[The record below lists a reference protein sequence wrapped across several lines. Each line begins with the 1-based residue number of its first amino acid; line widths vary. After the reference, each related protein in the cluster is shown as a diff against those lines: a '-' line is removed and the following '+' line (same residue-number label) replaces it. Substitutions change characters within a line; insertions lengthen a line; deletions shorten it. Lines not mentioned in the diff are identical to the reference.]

1 MHTVCGATRGRREG
15 WRCSAGRLPSL
26 LFACALLLLARCAHV
41 TNQNQALCA
50 SSSTPCHYDPAGGYR
65 LIADKRN
72 DDTLVILTFSG
83 GGMRATA
90 LAYGTLAA
98 LDQLEGFNPGE
109 SLLDDVD
116 LISSVSGG
124 SVTAGWYALRG
135 KEGLAPGNPL
145 ENFLYKGATTQ
156 LALDGLNPVALTA
169 YAATRYQ
176 RSDVLAAMF
185 ADRLFGDATYETVE
199 ARYRAA
205 HQPYV
210 ILNASDVGHEV
221 RFPFTQNR
229 FDLLCSDLEK
239 YKLADA
245 VAASAD
251 FPIVFSPIG
260 LRNYSADCPAHD
272 QTWNTEGPPVWINRA
287 LDDYTAKSSDSDAA
301 RTPPSNGLLE
311 LRQAR
316 TAQAYVKPRAGDD
329 ILHLMDGGLID
340 NLGIQSPLAL
350 EEEAMCSP
358 GLFQRLAQP
367 RPAAY
372 QNIRNVVVIVVNA
385 RTLDPTSID
394 STVYPPGVVES
405 VSRVIDTPLASSV
418 LDMQNYLTAELEAIA
433 DWVPSP
439 NEQPTKLSEKK
450 DCWVDWTYVD
460 RTRKNTPPA
469 NPVLDQRQ
477 AGKIGKVSPANL
489 KVHIVSIDFE
499 LIPNQDC
506 RERFWQMPTA
516 WNLDRKS
523 IDDLVQLPYIMLRRS
538 PDMLRVYSDVLGQ
551 RPGALKAGAL
561 PLKRPDLFPKDYK
574 QVCSR

>member
-1 MHTVCGATRGRREG
+1 VST
-15 WRCSAGRLPSL
+15 LPVL
-26 LFACALLLLARCAHV
+26 CLLLLLFTACAHV

-50 SSSTPCHYDPAGGYR
+50 ASASPCRYDPEGGYR

-72 DDTLVILTFSG
+72 DGTLVILTFSG

-90 LAYGTLAA
+90 LAYGTLGA
-98 LDQLEGFNPGE
+98 LNQLEGFNAGE

-124 SVTAGWYALRG
+124 SVTAGWYALQG
-135 KEGLAPGNPL
+135 KDGLNADNPL
-145 ENFLYKGATTQ
+145 EKFLYQGATTQ
-156 LALDGLNPVALTA
+156 LALEGLNPVALAA
-169 YAATRYQ
+169 YATTRYQ
-176 RSDVLAAMF
+176 RSDVLAGVF
-185 ADRLFGDATYETVE
+185 ARRLFGDATYETVE

-210 ILNASDVGHEV
+210 ILNASDVGHET

-229 FDLLCSDLEK
+229 FDLVCSDLDK
-239 YKLADA
+239 YKLAYA

-260 LRNYSADCPAHD
+260 IRNYSPGCPAHD
-272 QTWNTEGPPVWINRA
+272 QTWATQGPPAWINRA
-287 LDDYTAKSSDSDAA
+287 LQGYNAATPADDA

-316 TAQAYVKPRAGDD
+316 TAQNYVDPQPGDT

-372 QNIRNVVVIVVNA
+372 QNIRDVVVIVVNA
-385 RTLDPTSID
+385 RTIDPTSID
-394 STVYPPGVVES
+394 GTVYPPGVIDS

-439 NEQPTKLSEKK
+439 NEQPTRLSAKK

-460 RTRKNTPPA
+460 RTHKTAPPKT
-469 NPVLDQRQ
+469 PVLDQRQ
-477 AGKIGKVSPANL
+477 AGKIGKISQPDL

-499 LIPNQDC
+499 MIPNKAC
-506 RERFWQMPTA
+506 RDRFWTMPTA

-523 IDDLVQLPYIMLRRS
+523 IDDLRHLPYIMLRRS
-538 PDMLRVYSDVLGQ
+538 PDLARAYTDILGQ
-551 RPGALKAGAL
+551 RPGYRK
-561 PLKRPDLFPKDYK
+561 PDHFPFRTPDAFPANYSE
-574 QVCSR
+574 VCSDTQ